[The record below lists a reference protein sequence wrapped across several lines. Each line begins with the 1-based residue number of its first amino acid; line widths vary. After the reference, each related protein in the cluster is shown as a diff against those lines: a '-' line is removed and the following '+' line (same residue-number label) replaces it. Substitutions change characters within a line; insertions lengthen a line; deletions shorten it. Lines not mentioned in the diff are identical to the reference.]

1 MERAQ
6 TPAPATRKRKR
17 STATTTDHVP
27 PPQHVLD
34 ATPPPTLDGADAAA
48 RCLAPVSKGRSDEH
62 VRPQTLSRATA
73 DAPSA
78 QPTRARRRRGRGR
91 GLGSRD
97 IRAAEPFSHITPAER
112 SEVEAVRNE
121 SAETDGFAAS
131 AVPAAPAAAPAAAP
145 TVADGSEPST
155 TSEDCS
161 GFLLAGP

>member
-1 MERAQ
+1 MESAA

-34 ATPPPTLDGADAAA
+34 APPPPTLDGADAAA

-62 VRPQTLSRATA
+62 VRPQTLSDATA

-97 IRAAEPFSHITPAER
+97 VRAAEPFSHITPAER

-121 SAETDGFAAS
+121 SAETDGFAAA
-131 AVPAAPAAAPAAAP
+131 AVPAAPAPAAAAAP